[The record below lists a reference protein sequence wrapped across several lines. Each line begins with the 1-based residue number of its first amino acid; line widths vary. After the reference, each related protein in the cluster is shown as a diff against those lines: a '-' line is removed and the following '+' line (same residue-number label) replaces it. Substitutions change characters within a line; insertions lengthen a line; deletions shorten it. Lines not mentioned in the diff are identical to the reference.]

1 MTCLITL
8 LIVLLALGLDFA
20 FTSGVYWV
28 VCWAFGF
35 TFTWPIAIAIW
46 LITIVLAS
54 IFKSSKD

>member
-8 LIVLLALGLDFA
+8 LILLLALGLDFA
-20 FTSGVYWV
+20 IMSGVYWV

-46 LITIVLAS
+46 LITIVLAG